1 MENKNL
7 TTIERKL
14 DLITALLYKIAHEG
28 EKMTLKDQVEE
39 LLAFGLSSAEIGI
52 ILGKKTGHISKE
64 MSALKKK

>member
-7 TTIERKL
+7 TNIDRKL
-14 DLITALLYKIAHEG
+14 DLITSLLYKIAHEG
-28 EKMTLKDQVEE
+28 EKMILRDQVEE
-39 LLAFGLSSAEIGI
+39 LLTFGLTSAEIGV